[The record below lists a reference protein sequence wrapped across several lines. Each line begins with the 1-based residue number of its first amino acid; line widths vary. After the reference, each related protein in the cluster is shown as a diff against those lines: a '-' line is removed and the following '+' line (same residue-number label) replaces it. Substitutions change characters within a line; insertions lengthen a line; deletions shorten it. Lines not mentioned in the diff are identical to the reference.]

1 MSSVLLVED
10 DAALIEMYKIVF
22 SRDQLDLV
30 MAADGEE
37 ALQKIKTLH
46 PTIVLL
52 DIMMPKMNGVQVLQ
66 AIKSD
71 PNLQD
76 IRVVMLTNLY
86 NEEIEL
92 TVKKLGAEN
101 YVIKS
106 QLLPQDIV
114 KLTHD
119 MLNSSPPQKT

>member
-22 SRDQLDLV
+22 SKEQLDLV

-37 ALQKIKTLH
+37 ALQKISILH
-46 PTIVLL
+46 PSIVLL

-66 AIKSD
+66 AIKAD
-71 PNLQD
+71 PNLQG

-86 NEEIEL
+86 NEEIEA
-92 TVKKLGAEN
+92 TVMKLGAEK

-114 KLTHD
+114 KLTRD
-119 MLNSSPPQKT
+119 MLNSSPPQKP